1 VDHVG
6 ESARDD
12 SNMTPGEHEQD
23 DRARSMRDAD
33 VRRRRRAMLSEP
45 HIAPLAAYAARLRE
59 RGSVDVPEFDPLD
72 GGVFAQ
78 ILFLFE
84 KPGPMTSADGGSG
97 FISRNNDDPSA
108 EATFDFMRR
117 AGIPRRQTLTWN
129 IIPWW
134 NGTRK
139 VTGME
144 LREGAGCVREL
155 VALLP
160 ELRAA
165 VLVGRK
171 AARAEAYLREIDLEL
186 FTSSHPS
193 SPVKAKFPERWN
205 AIPSEWMKAL

>member
-1 VDHVG
+1 
-6 ESARDD
+6 
-12 SNMTPGEHEQD
+12 
-23 DRARSMRDAD
+23 
-33 VRRRRRAMLSEP
+33 
-45 HIAPLAAYAARLRE
+45 
-59 RGSVDVPEFDPLD
+59 
-72 GGVFAQ
+72 
-78 ILFLFE
+78 
-84 KPGPMTSADGGSG
+84 
-97 FISRNNDDPSA
+97 
-108 EATFDFMRR
+108 MRR